1 MAEMGLNTFLN
12 RYTGKREEFEI
23 DTEEAVHDIF
33 QNLEIFRDYL
43 KSEAEEKIL
52 LNVEYGSCFER
63 GMKHHMMIINYLDL
77 WKLEENDEAWKS
89 YCEILNKRLL
99 GVHEKFADQFLAD
112 VFFYNIWTVLL
123 IEGYEDEWLEDYLK

>member
-1 MAEMGLNTFLN
+1 MGLNTFLN
-12 RYTGKREEFEI
+12 RYTGKHEEFEI
-23 DTEEAVHDIF
+23 DTEEAIHDIF
-33 QNLEIFRDYL
+33 QNLDIFRDYL
-43 KSEAEEKIL
+43 RSNSDEKIL